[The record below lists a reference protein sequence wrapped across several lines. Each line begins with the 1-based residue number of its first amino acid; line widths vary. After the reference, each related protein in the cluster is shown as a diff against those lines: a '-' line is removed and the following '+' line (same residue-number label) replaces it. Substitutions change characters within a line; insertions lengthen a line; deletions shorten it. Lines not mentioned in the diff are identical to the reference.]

1 MFQRIFLLFHFVL
14 TGTFLF
20 AQTNYVPGPNS
31 SEYPGIPKGKVSKF
45 TLESKTYP
53 GTTRAYYLYVP
64 AQYNGQSAALMV
76 FQDGHAY
83 VNNEGEYKV
92 PVVFDNLIAQGKM
105 PVTIGLFVN
114 PGHGMDKDSISNPF
128 RASNR
133 SVEYDEVSGL
143 YGEMIINELIPA
155 LKKEFNIS
163 DDPDMHA
170 IAGLSS
176 GAICAFSAAWFHNEY
191 FHKVMSHFGSFT
203 DIRGGHNYPSMIR
216 KEPKKN
222 IKMYMQDGT
231 ADLDNQF
238 GNWWLA
244 NLQMEAA
251 LKFRN
256 YEYTFDKGDGGHN
269 GKHAGSILPQSL
281 EWLWSDQV
289 TTGIPSGVFSF
300 PEKFEGKH
308 VFYDGHTVHF
318 KEMEL
323 STQKLTP
330 SSIALTNAQKEQMV
344 IIKEGQVEVDLNG
357 KKQNVGPGS
366 VVFVLAG
373 DKISIRSPKG
383 DGVIYQMVYKS
394 RKDPVKTENDV
405 SPSFVKDFSTI
416 EFVKHDRGGIRN
428 YFRTSTPMCP
438 YYEMHMTNL
447 NGGIKSHEPHT
458 HKAAEIVLMVE
469 GNTEMEIGN
478 ETVVAKPGDIYFL
491 ESNVPH
497 AIKNVGDTQARY
509 FAYQWD

>member
-1 MFQRIFLLFHFVL
+1 MFKRIFFLLHFVL
-14 TGTFLF
+14 FEVIAF
-20 AQTNYVPGPNS
+20 AQSAYTPGPNS
-31 SEYPGIPKGKVSKF
+31 LEYPGIPKGAITKF
-45 TLESKTYP
+45 SLRSTTYP
-53 GTTRAYYLYVP
+53 GTIRSYYVYVP
-64 AQYNGQSAALMV
+64 AQYNGQPAALMV

-83 VNNEGEYKV
+83 VNSEGEYKV

-114 PGHGMDKDSISNPF
+114 PGHGIDKDSINNPF

-133 SVEYDEVSGL
+133 SLEYDEVSGL
-143 YGEMIINELIPA
+143 YGEMIINELIPI
-155 LKKEFNIS
+155 LKKNYNIS
-163 DDPDMHA
+163 ADPDMHA

-176 GAICAFSAAWFHNEY
+176 GAICAFSAAWFHNDY

-216 KEPKKN
+216 REAKKN
-222 IKMYMQDGT
+222 IKMYIQDGT

-244 NLQMEAA
+244 NLQVEAA

-256 YEYTFDKGDGGHN
+256 YEYKFDKGDGGHN
-269 GKHAGSILPQSL
+269 GQHAGAILPQSL

-289 TTGIPSGVFSF
+289 TPGIPSGVFSF
-300 PEKFEGKH
+300 PEKLEGKH
-308 VFYDGHTVHF
+308 VFYDGHTIHF

-323 STQKLTP
+323 SVQKLA
-330 SSIALTNAQKEQMV
+330 SSALELSQAQKEQML
-344 IIKEGQVEVDLNG
+344 IIKEGQVEVDLND
-357 KKQNVGPGS
+357 KKQIVGPGS
-366 VVFVLAG
+366 VAFVVAG
-373 DKISIRSPKG
+373 DRISIRSPKG

-394 RKDPVKTENDV
+394 GKDPGKSENEV
-405 SPSFVKDFSTI
+405 SPSFIKDFSTI

-478 ETVVAKPGDIYFL
+478 EKVVAKPGDIYFL

-497 AIKNVGDTQARY
+497 AIKNVGNTQARY